1 MRKSICCA
9 HIGKRQKY
17 EDDFLFNGIYLTSD
31 MQNQISDNFDYF
43 ISNGNIPDVG
53 LFAISD
59 GMGGHNAGEVASR
72 ICVEKLMKIEKNI
85 KQYNSVEDA
94 VSFLQTVI
102 CEINDLICELSHKYS
117 ELKGMGTTLILLLIF
132 REEYAVLNI
141 GDSRAYHF
149 DNGTLTQISKDHTEG
164 QRMLDLGLLTRKEL
178 LDFPARKYLNR
189 YIGFDQKGYVLQA
202 DEYYPVYNR
211 GIILLCSDGISDF
224 ISESRIAEILC
235 MESDIE
241 IAGKQIIGEVVKAH
255 NADNATL
262 IIVPIRGETD
272 DADKFD
278 WKKYSWIYS

>member
-43 ISNGNIPDVG
+43 ISNNNIPDVG

-59 GMGGHNAGEVASR
+59 GMGGYNAGEVASR

-102 CEINDLICELSHKYS
+102 CEINDLICELGHKYS
-117 ELKGMGTTLILLLIF
+117 ELKGMGATLILLLIF

-224 ISESRIAEILC
+224 ISESRIEEILC
-235 MESDIE
+235 LESNIE
-241 IAGKQIIGEVVKAH
+241 RAGKKIVGEAIKAY

-262 IIVPIRGETD
+262 IMVPIGEKTD
-272 DADKFD
+272 DADKFN
-278 WKKYSWIYS
+278 WEKYSWIYS